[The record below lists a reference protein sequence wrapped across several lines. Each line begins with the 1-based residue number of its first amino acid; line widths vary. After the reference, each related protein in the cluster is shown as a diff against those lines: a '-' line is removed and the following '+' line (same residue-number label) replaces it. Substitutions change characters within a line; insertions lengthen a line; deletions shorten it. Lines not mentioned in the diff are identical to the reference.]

1 MPIYSNSTRY
11 EAHESQGNSRAEGH
25 SHVQTWKISDAFGI
39 WNVASAEDSIS
50 IAGSIELYLDGIV
63 RVHTLD
69 SKTLPGISTMLR

>member
-39 WNVASAEDSIS
+39 WNVASAED
-50 IAGSIELYLDGIV
+50 
-63 RVHTLD
+63 
-69 SKTLPGISTMLR
+69 